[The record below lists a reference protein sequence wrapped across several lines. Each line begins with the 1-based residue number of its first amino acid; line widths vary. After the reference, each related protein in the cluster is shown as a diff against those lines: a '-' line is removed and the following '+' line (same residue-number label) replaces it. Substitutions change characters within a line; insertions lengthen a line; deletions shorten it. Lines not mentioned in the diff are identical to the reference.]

1 MIQIKA
7 GGLIAV
13 LLAERRRDSQARQPH
28 PHTRRA
34 NMTAITTIPLTR
46 INGASDTLAEHS
58 GHVLLVVNVASK
70 CGLTPQYAG
79 LEKLYESYKDKG
91 FEVLGFPANDFGAQ
105 EPGTDEE
112 IVEFCSANYGVS
124 FPMFAKAD
132 VTGPGKQPLYAAL
145 TEAKPEKQGDA
156 AGWREKLR
164 GYGMTPTEDPEVLW
178 NFEKF
183 LIGRDG
189 EVAARFSPAVT
200 PDDPELVSAIEA
212 ELAK

>member
-1 MIQIKA
+1 MA
-7 GGLIAV
+7 EAIA
-13 LLAERRRDSQARQPH
+13 E
-28 PHTRRA
+28 
-34 NMTAITTIPLTR
+34 IPLKR
-46 INGASDTLAEHS
+46 IDGGSDRLADHA
-58 GHVLLVVNVASK
+58 GKVLLVVNVASK

-79 LEKLYESYKDKG
+79 LEKLYEGYREQG

-105 EPGTDEE
+105 EPGSDEE

-145 TEAKPEKQGDA
+145 TAAMPKKSGDA

-189 EVAARFSPAVT
+189 QVAARFSPAVT
-200 PDDPELVSAIEA
+200 PDDPELVAAIEG